1 MQKNS
6 GEQLNRAEF
15 NRNDVKE
22 KYTSITHG

>member
-6 GEQLNRAEF
+6 GEQLKRAEF
-15 NRNDVKE
+15 NTNDVKE

>member
-6 GEQLNRAEF
+6 GEQLKRAEF
-15 NRNDVKE
+15 DMNDVKE